1 MVEAP
6 RSPVSMRARAHIHS
20 CMHIYTRV
28 RTCVHTHARE
38 GPGSMNGVNC
48 ILRWNRPTNLFS
60 LSFTTGHRRVASKY
74 RRCLC
79 IFADRLPLL
88 QILPLSPLFA
98 DRSINYSRRSGNNA
112 KYSRCD
118 IYLEN
123 WKFEQMKLRF
133 RWNESLRN
141 FEYTEDPSEEF
152 FFFSFLLTKFRASL
166 KLRSITKL

>member
-6 RSPVSMRARAHIHS
+6 RSPVSMRARARTF
-20 CMHIYTRV
+20 MHAYI
-28 RTCVHTHARE
+28 HTHARE

-88 QILPLSPLFA
+88 QIFPLSSPIILLIIPA
-98 DRSINYSRRSGNNA
+98 DRGIMQSARYFQ
-112 KYSRCD
+112 CD

-123 WKFEQMKLRF
+123 LNYSSKNTKFEYEWKISSKR
-133 RWNESLRN
+133 R
-141 FEYTEDPSEEF
+141 
-152 FFFSFLLTKFRASL
+152 TKRISL
-166 KLRSITKL
+166 KFPYSEDSS